1 MPPQFA
7 RAPGTLARPG
17 ATATSEP
24 SDASVTE
31 LTPDQMSKYMELLAA
46 VDDDAIAPIKQEW
59 IERVRRPSPWPA
71 LPPAK
76 FTLRD

>member
-17 ATATSEP
+17 NTATSEP
-24 SDASVTE
+24 SDESVAE
-31 LTPDQMSKYMELLAA
+31 LTPDQMSKYTELLAA

-59 IERVRRPSPWPA
+59 IERVRRPVLPTHTPA
-71 LPPAK
+71 ESRPHE
-76 FTLRD
+76 